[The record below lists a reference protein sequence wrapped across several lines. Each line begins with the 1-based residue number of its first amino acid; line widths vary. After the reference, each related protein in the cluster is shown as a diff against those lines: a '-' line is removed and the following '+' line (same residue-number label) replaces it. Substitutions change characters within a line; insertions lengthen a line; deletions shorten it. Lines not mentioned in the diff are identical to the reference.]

1 MRRADRLFQIV
12 EHLRRKPVVTA
23 AELSESLEVSVRT
36 IYRDMDDLSASGMP
50 LRAEAGMGY
59 ALAKGYDLPPL
70 MFTQGELEALEIAA
84 RLLASW
90 TDPELKAA
98 AESALAKIGD
108 VLPHTLKRGREPLPI
123 YAPDYFID
131 PRFTAPMADLR
142 RALREQ
148 RKIRV
153 DYAKENGE
161 KSQRTLRP
169 LAIIYWGRTW
179 TLVGWCEMRHDFRH
193 FRLDRMQKWQLT
205 DEAFLPESGKTYKD
219 FMARMEEES
228 REEKCREDR
237 AQQAGQQKEKQNAE
251 S

>member
-36 IYRDMDDLSASGMP
+36 IYRDMDDLSASGIP

-70 MFTQGELEALEIAA
+70 MFTQGELEALEVAA

-90 TDPELKAA
+90 TDAELKAA

-161 KSQRTLRP
+161 ESQRTLRP

-193 FRLDRMQKWQLT
+193 FRLDRMQHWVLT
-205 DEAFLPESGKTYKD
+205 DEDFVPEPGKTYKD
-219 FMARMEEES
+219 FVARMEEDR
-228 REEKCREDR
+228 REENCREQSSQEER
-237 AQQAGQQKEKQNAE
+237 PQEEKQNAE

>member
-23 AELSESLEVSVRT
+23 AELSASLEVSVRT
-36 IYRDMDDLSASGMP
+36 IYRDMDDLSASGIP

-59 ALAKGYDLPPL
+59 ALEKGYDLPPL

-84 RLLASW
+84 RLLATW

-108 VLPHTLKRGREPLPI
+108 VLPHTLKRNRSSIPV
-123 YAPDYFID
+123 YAPDFFID
-131 PRFTAPMADLR
+131 NRFFAPMPDIR

-153 DYAKENGE
+153 DYRKENGE
-161 KSQRTLRP
+161 ESQRILRP
-169 LAIIYWGRTW
+169 LAIIYWGRSW
-179 TLVGWCEMRHDFRH
+179 TLVGWCEWRDDFRH
-193 FRLDRMQKWQLT
+193 FRLDRIAGWNVL
-205 DEAFLPESGKTYKD
+205 DDVFDAEVGKTYQD
-219 FMARMEEES
+219 FLRLMEE
-228 REEKCREDR
+228 R
-237 AQQAGQQKEKQNAE
+237 QNAE
-251 S
+251 C

>member
-36 IYRDMDDLSASGMP
+36 IYRDMDDLSASGIP

-59 ALAKGYDLPPL
+59 ALEKGYDLPPL

-84 RLLASW
+84 RLLATW

-108 VLPHTLKRGREPLPI
+108 VLPHTLKRNRSSIPV
-123 YAPDYFID
+123 YAPDFFID
-131 PRFTAPMADLR
+131 NRFFAPMPDIR

-153 DYAKENGE
+153 DYRKENGE
-161 KSQRTLRP
+161 ESQRILRP
-169 LAIIYWGRTW
+169 LAIIYWGRSW
-179 TLVGWCEMRHDFRH
+179 TLVGWCEWREDFRH
-193 FRLDRMQKWQLT
+193 FRLDRIAGWTVL
-205 DEAFLPESGKTYKD
+205 DDVFDAEIGKTYQD
-219 FMARMEEES
+219 FLRQMEE
-228 REEKCREDR
+228 RR
-237 AQQAGQQKEKQNAE
+237 NAE
-251 S
+251 C

>member
-23 AELSESLEVSVRT
+23 AELSASLEVSVRT
-36 IYRDMDDLSASGMP
+36 IYRDMDDLSASGIP

-59 ALAKGYDLPPL
+59 ALEKGYDLPPL

-84 RLLASW
+84 RLLATW

-108 VLPHTLKRGREPLPI
+108 VLPHTLKRNRSSIPV
-123 YAPDYFID
+123 YAPDFFID
-131 PRFTAPMADLR
+131 NRFFAPMPDIR

-153 DYAKENGE
+153 DYRKENGE
-161 KSQRTLRP
+161 ESQRILRP
-169 LAIIYWGRTW
+169 LAIIYWGRSW
-179 TLVGWCEMRHDFRH
+179 TLVGWCEWRDDFRH
-193 FRLDRMQKWQLT
+193 FRLDRIAGWSVL
-205 DEAFLPESGKTYKD
+205 DDVFDAEVGKTYQD
-219 FMARMEEES
+219 FLRLMEE
-228 REEKCREDR
+228 R
-237 AQQAGQQKEKQNAE
+237 QNAE
-251 S
+251 C

>member
-23 AELSESLEVSVRT
+23 AELSSSLEVSVRT
-36 IYRDMDDLSASGMP
+36 IYRDMDDLSASGIP

-84 RLLASW
+84 RLLASR

-98 AESALAKIGD
+98 AESALAKISE
-108 VLPHTLKRGREPLPI
+108 VLPHTLKRGREPLPV

-153 DYAKENGE
+153 DYRKENGE
-161 KSQRTLRP
+161 ESQRTLRP
-169 LAIIYWGRTW
+169 LAIIYWGKSW
-179 TLVGWCEMRHDFRH
+179 TLVGWCEWRNDFRH
-193 FRLDRMQKWQLT
+193 FRLDRMQVWTLT
-205 DEAFLPESGKTYKD
+205 DDNFQAETGKTYQD
-219 FMARMEEES
+219 FLRQMEE
-228 REEKCREDR
+228 KYADC
-237 AQQAGQQKEKQNAE
+237 
-251 S
+251 

>member
-36 IYRDMDDLSASGMP
+36 IYRDMDDLSASGIP

-59 ALAKGYDLPPL
+59 ALEKGYDLPPL

-84 RLLASW
+84 RLLATW

-108 VLPHTLKRGREPLPI
+108 VLPHTLKRNRSSIPV
-123 YAPDYFID
+123 YAPDFFID
-131 PRFTAPMADLR
+131 NRFFAPMPDIR

-153 DYAKENGE
+153 DYRKENGE
-161 KSQRTLRP
+161 ESQRTLRP
-169 LAIIYWGRTW
+169 LAIIYWGRSW
-179 TLVGWCEMRHDFRH
+179 TLVGWCEWRDDFRH
-193 FRLDRMQKWQLT
+193 FRLDRIAGWTVL
-205 DEAFLPESGKTYKD
+205 DDVFDAEVGKTYQD
-219 FMARMEEES
+219 FLRLMEE
-228 REEKCREDR
+228 R
-237 AQQAGQQKEKQNAE
+237 QNAE
-251 S
+251 C

>member
-23 AELSESLEVSVRT
+23 AELSETLEVSVRT
-36 IYRDMDDLSASGMP
+36 IYRDMDDLSASGIP

-108 VLPHTLKRGREPLPI
+108 VLPHTLKRSRETVPV

-193 FRLDRMQKWQLT
+193 FRLDRMQGWVVTNENFDAEL
-205 DEAFLPESGKTYKD
+205 GKTYRD
-219 FMARMEEES
+219 FQRQMEEKFADCQDKS
-228 REEKCREDR
+228 TNDR
-237 AQQAGQQKEKQNAE
+237 H
-251 S
+251 

>member
-36 IYRDMDDLSASGMP
+36 IYRDMDDLSASGIP

-59 ALAKGYDLPPL
+59 ALEKGYDLPPL

-84 RLLASW
+84 RLLATW

-108 VLPHTLKRGREPLPI
+108 VLPHTLKRNRSSLPV
-123 YAPDYFID
+123 YAPDFFID
-131 PRFTAPMADLR
+131 NRFFAPMPDIR

-153 DYAKENGE
+153 DYRKENGE
-161 KSQRTLRP
+161 ESQRTLRP
-169 LAIIYWGRTW
+169 LAIIYWGRSW
-179 TLVGWCEMRHDFRH
+179 TLVGWCEWRDDFRH
-193 FRLDRMQKWQLT
+193 FRLDRIAGWTVL
-205 DEAFLPESGKTYKD
+205 DDVFDAEVGKTYQD
-219 FMARMEEES
+219 FLRLMEE
-228 REEKCREDR
+228 R
-237 AQQAGQQKEKQNAE
+237 QNAE
-251 S
+251 C